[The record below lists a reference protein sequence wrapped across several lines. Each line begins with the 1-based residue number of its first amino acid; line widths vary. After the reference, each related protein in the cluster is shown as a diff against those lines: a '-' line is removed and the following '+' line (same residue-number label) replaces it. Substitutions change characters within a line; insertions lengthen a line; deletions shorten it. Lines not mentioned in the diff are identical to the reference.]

1 MLIMIKTME
10 LENYKVKVQR
20 TIPRINRKE
29 IKPRLLERMPNR
41 PLKLLIHLR
50 KNTYML
56 GLDGAKQ
63 QTVIALQRG

>member
-29 IKPRLLERMPNR
+29 TKPRLLERMPNR
-41 PLKLLIHLR
+41 ALKLLIHLR